1 MSTMEKLENE
11 LSKFYSELTKLEIE
25 LNSLAKDMED
35 FDLEDALCRE
45 DIESIV
51 DDFLDD
57 EYSVT
62 IAGLEYSASRVR
74 KEIDPIAYRQIYLDY
89 VDTLNKEDTEEYHD
103 MEEDYKNLSDEIESI
118 QEQIDELENE
128 IEKLQNEIEPLE
140 EEDND

>member
-25 LNSLAKDMED
+25 LNDLAKEIED
-35 FDLEDALCRE
+35 FDIEEAIGRE
-45 DIESIV
+45 DLKSIV

-57 EYSVT
+57 EYPVI
-62 IAGLEYSASRVR
+62 IAGMEYSASQVL
-74 KEIDPIAYRQIYLDY
+74 KKIDPIAYRAIYDDY
-89 VDTLNKEDTEEYHD
+89 VDGLDKEDITQYQN
-103 MEEDYKNLSDEIESI
+103 MEEEHQHLSNEIESI